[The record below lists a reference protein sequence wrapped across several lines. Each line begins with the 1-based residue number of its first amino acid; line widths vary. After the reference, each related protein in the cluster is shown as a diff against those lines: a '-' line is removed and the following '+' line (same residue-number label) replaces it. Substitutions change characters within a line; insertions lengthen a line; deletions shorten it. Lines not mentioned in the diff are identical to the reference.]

1 MGLSLIPVFRVSW
14 HDAVNEQLWASCVHA
29 PTAID
34 CSIVEAIS
42 KIEGVIDERNL
53 ISPAKLGWNR
63 ASRTD
68 AGVHAIGNLI
78 SCKVRRQCLQ

>member
-1 MGLSLIPVFRVSW
+1 MMRGQWEVDIQCPRPVS
-14 HDAVNEQLWASCVHA
+14 A
-29 PTAID
+29 TAID

-42 KIEGVIDERNL
+42 KIDGVIDERNL
-53 ISPAKLGWNR
+53 VSPAKLGWNR

-78 SCKVRRQCLQ
+78 SCKVRRPRS